1 MGTFQS
7 SRFFPISPPDLKP
20 VGGDVLREF
29 RGRGFEVKGEQGL
42 TGGWFISIHKGGT
55 FKAVVGMKTALN
67 IRIEPVDG
75 GTQVDAGIGI
85 FGQQAI
91 PTLITSLVFWPV
103 LITQIAGMVQSAK
116 LDDEAIQIVEA
127 ALIRH
132 SGAAQ
137 AAAAPLYAAPSPAPP
152 IVAVPQAAA
161 PSSPGTTAETPRGT
175 APSTAEPIVETPRA
189 GAPATQTVVPEQP
202 REAGGGFCPECGT
215 RLPAGAKFCNECGT
229 RVTVPA

>member
-91 PTLITSLVFWPV
+91 PTLISGFVFPPV
-103 LITQIAGMVQSAK
+103 LLAQIAGMVQSAK
-116 LDDEAIQIVEA
+116 LDDEAIQVVEA

-132 SGAAQ
+132 SGAPQ
-137 AAAAPLYAAPSPAPP
+137 PAALYVAPNPVPP
-152 IVAVPQAAA
+152 VIAVPQAAA
-161 PSSPGTTAETPRGT
+161 AE
-175 APSTAEPIVETPRA
+175 AAS
-189 GAPATQTVVPEQP
+189 
-202 REAGGGFCPECGT
+202 GGFCPECGT

-229 RVTVPA
+229 RVELLA

>member
-67 IRIEPVDG
+67 IKIEPVDG

-132 SGAAQ
+132 SGGAQ
-137 AAAAPLYAAPSPAPP
+137 AAAAPLYATPTPAPP
-152 IVAVPQAAA
+152 VVAVPQAAA
-161 PSSPGTTAETPRGT
+161 PGAPGPA
-175 APSTAEPIVETPRA
+175 VETPRA
-189 GAPATQTVVPEQP
+189 GAPAPQPAAAEQP
-202 REAGGGFCPECGT
+202 REAGGGFCSECGT